1 MDRRGDEVGA
11 RRSSSAAAA
20 AKSPLCRPCYLE
32 IEVRAPPA
40 SSRQMNTLPSPIMLP
55 AAAAAVASVANV
67 SEAGGGA
74 VAGTTVVAPA
84 AAVQLL
90 PPRQPSSSVHPQ
102 HQLSSHSGHVLRIV
116 PADGGVSSSGLGIA
130 DGGHLLVGGR
140 ARNRSSSVAPEQ
152 PQSSSSSSSSSAVSS
167 AVVSSSS
174 LRAGHRLTSANDS
187 ENQNPNTTGGTSSNR
202 DRDHNP
208 ALIAAKIGV
217 NRSSASDNHPA
228 AKKNKP
234 LTPQVQHTII
244 SQKLL

>member
-1 MDRRGDEVGA
+1 M
-11 RRSSSAAAA
+11 
-20 AKSPLCRPCYLE
+20 
-32 IEVRAPPA
+32 PPA
-40 SSRQMNTLPSPIMLP
+40 

-74 VAGTTVVAPA
+74 VAGTTVVAHA

-152 PQSSSSSSSSSAVSS
+152 PQSSSSSSSAVSS

-174 LRAGHRLTSANDS
+174 LRAGHRLASANDS

>member
-1 MDRRGDEVGA
+1 MDRSRDEVGA
-11 RRSSSAAAA
+11 RRPSSAAAA
-20 AKSPLCRPCYLE
+20 VKSPLCRPCYLE

-40 SSRQMNTLPSPIMLP
+40 SSRLMTTLPSPMP
-55 AAAAAVASVANV
+55 PAAAAAAVASVANV

-102 HQLSSHSGHVLRIV
+102 QQLSSHSGHVLRIV

-152 PQSSSSSSSSSAVSS
+152 PQSSSSSSSAVSS

-234 LTPQVQHTII
+234 LTPQVRHTIV